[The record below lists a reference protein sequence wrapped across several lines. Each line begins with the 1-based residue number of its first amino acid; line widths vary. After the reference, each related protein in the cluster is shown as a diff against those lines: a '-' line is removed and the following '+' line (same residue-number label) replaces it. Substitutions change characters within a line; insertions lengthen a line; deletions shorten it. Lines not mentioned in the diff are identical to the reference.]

1 MSAKPHHSAVQLRD
15 DGYGEIASSREP
27 GNGAA
32 RIENLENVGRSA
44 AFDTKQR
51 PIINLYRPDLSG
63 NERRYVLECVDS
75 SWISS
80 NGVFV
85 PRFEQAFAEVV
96 GVSHAVAVSNGTT
109 ALHLALH
116 ALGIGPG
123 DEVIVPTFTYIASV
137 NTIVQTGA
145 KPVFVDSRFDDW
157 LLDPNDVE
165 RKITPRTKAVMPVH
179 LYGETCD
186 MTSLCELAEQ
196 NDLHL
201 IEDCAEALGCTYKAR
216 HAGTFGAVGAFSFY
230 GNKTVTTGE
239 GGMVVTNDAQLAE
252 RLRFLKGQGQ
262 APGRR
267 YWHIELGFNYRMTN
281 ICAAIGLAQVERLS
295 SILARKRAIAE
306 LYKRL
311 LSRAPVTFKK
321 RSPETKSGEWLVSVL
336 VPEGVDRDV
345 VMELMEGDGIEAR
358 PVFHCA
364 HEMPMYAAGE
374 CFPVAERI
382 SHRGISLPSY
392 PQMTDDDV
400 QRVVA
405 SLCDA
410 LARAK

>member
-1 MSAKPHHSAVQLRD
+1 LHD
-15 DGYGEIASSREP
+15 DGDGSIPSSIGP
-27 GNGAA
+27 INGSA
-32 RIENLENVGRSA
+32 RMANRNPDNTGRSA
-44 AFDTKQR
+44 TFDTEQR
-51 PIINLYRPDLSG
+51 PIINLYRPDLTG
-63 NERRYVLECVDS
+63 NERKYVLECVDS

-116 ALGIGPG
+116 ALGVGPG

-137 NTIVQTGA
+137 NTIAQTGA

-165 RKITPRTKAVMPVH
+165 RKITARTKAVMPVH

-186 MTSLCELAEQ
+186 MTSLCDLAEQ
-196 NDLHL
+196 HDFHL
-201 IEDCAEALGCTYKAR
+201 VEDCAEALGCTYNGR

-239 GGMVVTNDAQLAE
+239 GGMVVTNNPQLAE
-252 RLRFLKGQGQ
+252 RMRFLKGQGQ

-267 YWHIELGFNYRMTN
+267 YWHVELGFNYRMTN

-295 SILARKRAIAE
+295 SILVRKRAIAE
-306 LYKRL
+306 LYKHF
-311 LSRAPVTFKK
+311 LSRAPVTFKV
-321 RSPETKSGEWLVSVL
+321 RAPEVESGEWLVSVL
-336 VPEGVDRDV
+336 VPEGMDRDV
-345 VMELMEGDGIEAR
+345 VMEIMEGDGIEAR
-358 PVFHCA
+358 PVFYCA
-364 HEMPMYAAGE
+364 HEMPMYATGE
-374 CFPVAERI
+374 SFPVAERI
-382 SHRGISLPSY
+382 SRRGISLPSY
-392 PQMTDDDV
+392 PQMTDQDV
-400 QRVVA
+400 QRVVEA
-405 SLCDA
+405 LCDA
-410 LARAK
+410 LERAK